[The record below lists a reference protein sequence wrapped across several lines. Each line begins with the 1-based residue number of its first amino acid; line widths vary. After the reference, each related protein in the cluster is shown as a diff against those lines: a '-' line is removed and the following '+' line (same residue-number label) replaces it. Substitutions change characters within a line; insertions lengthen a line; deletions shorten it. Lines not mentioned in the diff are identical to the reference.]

1 MVGLPTLGVER
12 LAMTVILAIDTPSE
26 KAVSNTGYA
35 LIEYGDGMPVILDSG
50 VVDGGF
56 VGFCE
61 WIRTAPEHDVTV
73 CERYV
78 VFGPGDSS
86 PKLAEGVVRFLY
98 PDAVMQTSSEYKTVV
113 KDEVLKRLG
122 YYVTG
127 GHHADSR
134 SAVRHGLHYLVKT
147 KYKPLLKAILG

>member
-1 MVGLPTLGVER
+1 
-12 LAMTVILAIDTPSE
+12 MTVILAIDTPSE

-35 LIEYGDGMPVILDSG
+35 LIEYGDGDGDGMPVILDSG

-56 VGFCE
+56 AGFCE

-113 KDEVLKRLG
+113 KDDVLKRLG